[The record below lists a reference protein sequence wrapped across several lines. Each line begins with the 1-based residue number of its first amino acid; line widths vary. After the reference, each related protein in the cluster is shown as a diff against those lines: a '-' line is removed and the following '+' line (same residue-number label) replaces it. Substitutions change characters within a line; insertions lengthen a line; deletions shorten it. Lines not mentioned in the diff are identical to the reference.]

1 MKNFYISF
9 RMVDHFCDDAGYTM
23 PSEITIVEANDKERA
38 VFLFCIDMLGEAFQI
53 VDVTEV

>member
-1 MKNFYISF
+1 
-9 RMVDHFCDDAGYTM
+9 MVDHFCDDAGYTM